1 MFRKIRNAL
10 LRGLVVVLPIG
21 ITTWLLWWIGSSTE
35 ALLRQLILL
44 VIPPEHYLPGMGIA
58 AALVV
63 LLAAGTLFN
72 ALLVQS
78 ALAAWER
85 FLERIPVVKT
95 IYGATRD
102 FVRLIP
108 AAESG
113 GTCGTSCSP
122 ASARRR

>member
-1 MFRKIRNAL
+1 MFRKLRNAL

-63 LLAAGTLFN
+63 LLAAGTR
-72 ALLVQS
+72 QS
-78 ALAAWER
+78 WDR
-85 FLERIPVVKT
+85 FK
-95 IYGATRD
+95 
-102 FVRLIP
+102 
-108 AAESG
+108 
-113 GTCGTSCSP
+113 
-122 ASARRR
+122 